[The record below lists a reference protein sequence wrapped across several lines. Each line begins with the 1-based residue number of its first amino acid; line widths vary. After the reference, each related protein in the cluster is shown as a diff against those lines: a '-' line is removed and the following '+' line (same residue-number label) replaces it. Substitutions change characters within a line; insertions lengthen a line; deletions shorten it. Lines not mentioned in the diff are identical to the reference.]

1 MEPIYWR
8 TTTIITSSKSVGVFV
23 IAQILKYVNQNE
35 GSLNL
40 STSMKSEKIN
50 AQKTRRV
57 SQRNPSKSL
66 RNNSRR

>member
-57 SQRNPSKSL
+57 SQRN
-66 RNNSRR
+66 NSRR

>member
-8 TTTIITSSKSVGVFV
+8 TTTIITPSKSVGVFV
-23 IAQILKYVNQNE
+23 IAQILKYINQNE